1 MLTQNGDTPALAYFD
16 KNTLLVGLHLDYTG
30 RGSDIMQGVSVHPW
44 FSQSNTSYIVGSIKY
59 LPDGAEYPW
68 VSAFSTSTQI
78 FEYTLCLNLR
88 LTGAYNT
95 INNINFL
102 PASIA
107 WSSWV
112 ENLRVAIRSEDFS
125 GI

>member
-16 KNTLLVGLHLDYTG
+16 KNTLLVGLQLDHIG

-44 FSQSNTSYIVGSIKY
+44 FTQSNISYIVGSVKY
-59 LPDGAEYPW
+59 TSDGSKYPW

-78 FEYTLCLNLR
+78 FEYTSWLSLNLIGDYDR
-88 LTGAYNT
+88 M
-95 INNINFL
+95 NNINFR

-112 ENLRVAIRSEDFS
+112 ENIRVAIRSQAQA